1 MVTNRAGSQ
10 IEAFCGHKSCRSHKL
25 KRVTNRAVTRSK
37 KTSKLRV
44 TGLCEGNLPVTG
56 EFPVFTG
63 EFPAQKPVTRNM
75 FPFDDFIMKT
85 GNIDVG
91 DECFSMKCEVSAP
104 P

>member
-1 MVTNRAGSQ
+1 M
-10 IEAFCGHKSCRSHKL
+10 
-25 KRVTNRAVTRSK
+25 
-37 KTSKLRV
+37 
-44 TGLCEGNLPVTG
+44 TG